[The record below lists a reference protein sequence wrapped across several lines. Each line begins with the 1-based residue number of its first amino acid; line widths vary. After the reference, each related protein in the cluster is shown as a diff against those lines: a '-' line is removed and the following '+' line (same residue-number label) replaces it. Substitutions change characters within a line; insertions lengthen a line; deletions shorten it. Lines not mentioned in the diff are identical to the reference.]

1 MHFFKSIAIA
11 SAISA
16 GLLAQN
22 SPAPPVQAKRL
33 PPEKPKGKPSGANDN
48 LIDRYDFG
56 AQINALQD
64 TNSLQRGAQTVNPS
78 LASTP
83 ASPAS
88 WRVRSSGR
96 VQAEDRRAAHENGA
110 GGRPDERKVDVRT

>member
-88 WRVRSSGR
+88 GESAVPAGL
-96 VQAEDRRAAHENGA
+96 QAED
-110 GGRPDERKVDVRT
+110 

>member
-64 TNSLQRGAQTVNPS
+64 TNSLQARRADSESKSGFCARFTGE
-78 LASTP
+78 
-83 ASPAS
+83 

>member
-1 MHFFKSIAIA
+1 MHFFKSIALA

-64 TNSLQRGAQTVNPS
+64 TNSLQGGAKAVNPTS
-78 LASTP
+78 GFCAWFTRK
-83 ASPAS
+83 

>member
-1 MHFFKSIAIA
+1 MHLFKSIAIA

-33 PPEKPKGKPSGANDN
+33 PPEKVKGKSPGANDN

-56 AQINALQD
+56 AQIDALQD
-64 TNSLQRGAQTVNPS
+64 TNSLQRGGPTVNPTLGS
-78 LASTP
+78 PPTAATDACSTLTARACRQSFAHHFAS
-83 ASPAS
+83 A
-88 WRVRSSGR
+88 
-96 VQAEDRRAAHENGA
+96 
-110 GGRPDERKVDVRT
+110 